1 MNNSIKV
8 FGNTHKDDPWR
19 QAPIKG
25 STKFCVVSKN
35 DVIVELFY
43 ENLNYVRRRVC
54 YSRGMSKFDGE

>member
-35 DVIVELFY
+35 DVIVEHFLRKPELRSEKSLLLSRY
-43 ENLNYVRRRVC
+43 E
-54 YSRGMSKFDGE
+54 